1 MAKKKKRP
9 VIAICGRPNV
19 GKSTLYNRISGKQR
33 AIIMDQEGIT
43 RDRHECTASWGDY
56 TFKLVDTGG
65 IVEHPEDAIVEKMQ
79 EQVRMALNEATVIV
93 FVVDGQT
100 ELTRVDYELR
110 DELFRFDTPIILA
123 TNKLDNENLE
133 MNRFNFYE
141 LGMGEPYAISSGHGI
156 GIDGLMEAVAEH
168 LPEPVEEPVDLDEDE
183 DDEEREETEEERRKR
198 LDDGIIRV
206 AMVGKPNVG
215 KSSFINAIL
224 NEERVIVDSTAGTT
238 RDAIDIDFH
247 WKGKEYVLI
256 DTAGM
261 RKKAGI
267 KEEVEYYSITRSL
280 RAIRRAD
287 VCLVMI
293 DATEGVSE
301 QDNRILGYIYEQ
313 GTAASIV
320 WTKWD
325 LIEDK
330 KERFKELKDE
340 MFLKMPHLK
349 YIPFI
354 TISNETKQRVF
365 KSFELID
372 RIAES
377 SQRRISTNE
386 LNNVVKIIKA
396 KHNPPSQ
403 NGKHA
408 KILYATQASVKP
420 TTFVFF
426 VNQKRLFH
434 FSYIRY
440 MENQLREAFQFE
452 GVPIH
457 LELREEGDHKDK
469 HDRKDGRKIAP
480 KSARKDKK
488 KR

>member
-1 MAKKKKRP
+1 MAKKKKIP

-33 AIIMDQEGIT
+33 AIIHDQEGIT
-43 RDRHECTASWGDY
+43 RDRHECTATWDKY

-79 EQVRMALNEATVIV
+79 EQVRLALKEATVIV
-93 FVVDGQT
+93 FVVDGQA

-110 DELFRFDTPIILA
+110 EELFRFDTPIILA
-123 TNKLDNENLE
+123 TNKLDNPNLE

-141 LGMGEPYAISSGHGI
+141 LGMGEPYAISSGHGH
-156 GIDGLMEAVAEH
+156 GIEELMEAIAEH
-168 LPEPVEEPVDLDEDE
+168 LPEPVVKIVEADEGEDYDEFADDEEDDAPRRHEPVD
-183 DDEEREETEEERRKR
+183 
-198 LDDGIIRV
+198 DGIVRV
-206 AMVGKPNVG
+206 ALIGKPNVG
-215 KSSFINAIL
+215 KSSFVNAIL
-224 NEERVIVDSTAGTT
+224 NEERVIVDDTPGTT
-238 RDAIDIDFH
+238 RDAIDIEFQWNDQ
-247 WKGKEYVLI
+247 EYLFI

-261 RKKAGI
+261 RRKAGI
-267 KEEVEYYSITRSL
+267 KEQVEYFSVTRSL

-293 DATEGVSE
+293 DATGGISE
-301 QDNRILGYIYEQ
+301 QDKRILGYVYDQ
-313 GTAASIV
+313 GSAAIIV

-330 KERFKELKDE
+330 KERFKELKNE
-340 MFLKMPHLK
+340 MSLKMPHLK

-354 TISNETKQRVF
+354 TISNTTRQRLF
-365 KSFELID
+365 KSFELIE

-377 SQRRISTNE
+377 SKKRVSTND
-386 LNNVVKIIKA
+386 LNKVIKVMKN

-403 NGKHA
+403 QGKHA
-408 KILYATQASVKP
+408 KILYGTQVSVKP

-434 FSYIRY
+434 FSYLRY
-440 MENQLREAFQFE
+440 MENQLREAYQFE

-457 LELREEGDHKDK
+457 VELREESEAKE
-469 HDRKDGRKIAP
+469 RE
-480 KSARKDKK
+480 KK
-488 KR
+488 KSMKKGQKKR

>member
-1 MAKKKKRP
+1 MAKKKKLP
-9 VIAICGRPNV
+9 VVAICGRPNV
-19 GKSTLYNRISGKQR
+19 GKSTLYNRIFGKQR

-43 RDRHECTASWGDY
+43 RDRHQATAKWHDY
-56 TFKLVDTGG
+56 VFTLVDTGG

-93 FVVDGQT
+93 FVVDGQA

-110 DELFRFDTPIILA
+110 DELLRFDTPIILA
-123 TNKLDNENLE
+123 TNKLDNDNME

-156 GIDGLMEAVAEH
+156 GIEGLMEAVAEH
-168 LPEPVEEPVDLDEDE
+168 LPTPEEVPEDLEEEDE
-183 DDEEREETEEERRKR
+183 DVDETEEQRRKR

-206 AMVGKPNVG
+206 AVVGKPNVG

-224 NEERVIVDSTAGTT
+224 NEERVIVDNTPGTT
-238 RDAIDIDFH
+238 RDAIDIEFQ
-247 WKGKEYVLI
+247 WKDKEYIFI

-267 KEEVEYYSITRSL
+267 KEQVEYFSITRSL

-293 DATEGVSE
+293 DGTGGISE
-301 QDNRILGYIYEQ
+301 QDKRILGYIYDQ
-313 GTAASIV
+313 GTAAIIV

-330 KERFKELKDE
+330 EERFKELKND

-349 YIPFI
+349 YVPFI
-354 TISNETKQRVF
+354 TISNTTRQRLF

-372 RIAES
+372 RIAEC
-377 SQRRISTNE
+377 SQKRVSTNE
-386 LNNVVKIIKA
+386 LNKIVKVIKA
-396 KHNPPSQ
+396 KHNPPSM

-408 KILYATQASVKP
+408 KILYATQTSVKP
-420 TTFVFF
+420 TTFIFF

-434 FSYIRY
+434 FSYVRF
-440 MENQLREAFQFE
+440 MENQLREAYGFE
-452 GVPIH
+452 GVPIQID
-457 LELREEGDHKDK
+457 LREEKGVTNKNEQK
-469 HDRKDGRKIAP
+469 VRKRK
-480 KSARKDKK
+480 
-488 KR
+488 